1 MRNRASNTLS
11 KGKIRQSWS
20 KYNLY
25 NLQRF
30 RSPPTAN
37 RTFFQQKWSAKAA
50 SRAYHGEQVREGQ
63 WKRMFNHRIRSVIP
77 MNAADLAADDGS
89 LVSSGRGSGLDKDGK
104 STHQTRPTPYS
115 HMTFAPLERRLDV
128 AIFRALFASSAR
140 QARQF
145 VIHGAVT
152 VNGQKMKHPSY
163 LLNPGDLFQV
173 DPDRVLYATG
183 HTKTPFE
190 RREGRLARRKAKS
203 QSSQDAEEADAT
215 PEVEAESKETVK
227 EDIKKTP
234 KEDTKE
240 TLKALLA
247 QAKSVMSAGKDTLA
261 PQRKQELRG
270 FQQAVRR
277 VLSRSESSTILAD
290 SLEAQFSQ
298 LTLLLK
304 AKRGEKPAKK
314 DVKPRPEDAFASDNG
329 DTEVTSVKR
338 DTEAAASD
346 KLSEAFAQATLGNDV
361 DASELS
367 DEEFDTLQRALTQMR
382 DNPLDNSKTYST
394 PWQPRQY
401 MSAFAFIPRY
411 LEVNQNICAA
421 VYLRH
426 PVARPGSAEVP
437 TPFGESIATPA
448 YGWYL
453 RRRW

>member
-30 RSPPTAN
+30 RSPPTIN

-89 LVSSGRGSGLDKDGK
+89 LISSGRGSGLGKDGK
-104 STHQTRPTPYS
+104 IYPARPTPYS

-183 HTKTPFE
+183 HTKSPFE
-190 RREGRLARRKAKS
+190 RRQGRLIRRKAKAQRS
-203 QSSQDAEEADAT
+203 QEGEAEAA
-215 PEVEAESKETVK
+215 PEVKESKEPAK
-227 EDIKKTP
+227 EDTEDTP

-247 QAKSVMSAGKDTLA
+247 QAKAVMSAGKETLA

-270 FQQAVRR
+270 FQRAVRR
-277 VLSRSESSTILAD
+277 VLSRSESSVILAD

-298 LTLLLK
+298 LTTLLK
-304 AKRGEKPAKK
+304 AKRAEKPAKK
-314 DVKPRPEDAFASDNG
+314 EAKPRPEDAFASDNG
-329 DTEVTSVKR
+329 HTDMASAKR
-338 DTEAAASD
+338 DTEVEVSD
-346 KLSEAFAQATLGNDV
+346 KLSEAFAQATLGEDV
-361 DASELS
+361 DSSELS
-367 DEEFDTLQRALTQMR
+367 DEEFETLQRALTQMR

>member
-30 RSPPTAN
+30 RSPPTTN
-37 RTFFQQKWSAKAA
+37 RTFFQQKWSAKAV

-77 MNAADLAADDGS
+77 MNASDLAADDGS
-89 LVSSGRGSGLDKDGK
+89 LASAGRGSGLETKDGDATYQNRRIPY
-104 STHQTRPTPYS
+104 TH
-115 HMTFAPLERRLDV
+115 MAFAPLERRLDV

-152 VNGQKMKHPSY
+152 VNGQKMRHPSY

-173 DPDRVLYATG
+173 EPDRVMFATG
-183 HTKTPFE
+183 TPKDKAE
-190 RREGRLARRKAKS
+190 RREGRLAQRKPEG
-203 QSSQDAEEADAT
+203 EE
-215 PEVEAESKETVK
+215 ESKEAEEEKVEEESK
-227 EDIKKTP
+227 ETP

-240 TLKALLA
+240 TLKALMQ
-247 QAKSVMSAGKDTLA
+247 QAKSIMSSGKDTLPA
-261 PQRKQELRG
+261 KRKQELRG
-270 FQQAVRR
+270 FQKAVRR
-277 VLSRSESSTILAD
+277 VLSRSASSTVLTD
-290 SLEAQFSQ
+290 SLEAQFSE
-298 LTLLLK
+298 LTLLLN
-304 AKRGEKPAKK
+304 AKRAEKKPEKK
-314 DVKPRPEDAFASDNG
+314 DEKKDKRRSDDDAVASKGDEDV
-329 DTEVTSVKR
+329 EVS
-338 DTEAAASD
+338 S
-346 KLSEAFAQATLGNDV
+346 KLSEAFEQAAQGNDV
-361 DASELS
+361 DASELD
-367 DEEFDTLQRALTQMR
+367 DEEFDTLKRALVQMR
-382 DNPLDNSKTYST
+382 DNPIDNTKPYAT
-394 PWQPRQY
+394 PWRPRDY
-401 MSAFAFIPRY
+401 MSAFTFIPRY

-437 TPFGESIATPA
+437 TPFGESVATPA